1 MESVIHHEVKSI
13 ICGCSEVIH
22 CEPEQAGLKTA
33 GPHITSAQDLDAPW
47 ESGIIYLRI
56 TVSAKVNTQLK
67 IMFKMTLLKI
77 YCFTPFLPSSAC
89 LSLHSAPSFLPIF
102 LCFLGKVQSLS
113 SLLPFICFHRDHM
126 NVQKKECVF
135 VTHILPQKVCVRR
148 AKRAKLLTCGP
159 CIPTYCAV
167 RSHSFQNSPPP
178 SFSFFSLH
186 LPLYLSPR
194 LYPFDLHFSTT
205 IFLSIS
211 LCSRKSNQAGSVLTD
226 C

>member
-135 VTHILPQKVCVRR
+135 VTHILPQKVCKASEEGKAADLWTLHTHVLRS
-148 AKRAKLLTCGP
+148 ALTLLPKLSSTLLLLLFP
-159 CIPTYCAV
+159 
-167 RSHSFQNSPPP
+167 SSPPLPFP
-178 SFSFFSLH
+178 SPLSF
-186 LPLYLSPR
+186 
-194 LYPFDLHFSTT
+194 
-205 IFLSIS
+205 
-211 LCSRKSNQAGSVLTD
+211 
-226 C
+226 